1 MYNFQNFIYSQISYS
16 IKKNFLFFKFMVKF
30 LQNFMFFSFDL
41 IIKRKTTY
49 HRKQI
54 LEHLDNLPEIE
65 RKRNFKKFI

>member
-1 MYNFQNFIYSQISYS
+1 
-16 IKKNFLFFKFMVKF
+16 MVKF

-65 RKRNFKKFI
+65 KKNNLKKYI